1 MSARRKARK
10 RAVDLL
16 YQADLRGQEYS
27 DVIADEAQRA
37 VAEPSREAS
46 WLYAREI
53 VDGVSDHSAEID
65 EKLQMFAHAWSLERM
80 PTVDRAILRMGVWEI
95 LFNPEV
101 DAAVAINEAI
111 EIAKLYSTEE
121 SARFVNGVLG
131 RIAEYR
137 QVSP

>member
-16 YQADLRGQEYS
+16 YQADLRGQPYS
-27 DVIADEAQRA
+27 EVIADEAQRA
-37 VAEPSREAS
+37 ASEPSREAS

-95 LFNPEV
+95 LFNPDV